1 MHDAITDVPGVR
13 VGHVTD
19 KEGLTGVTVIRVEEG
34 AVGSVAM
41 LGGAVGSASTQALH
55 PLDSCAEVH
64 AVVLTGGSNFGLA
77 TTVGVTQ
84 WLAERGFGLS
94 TLAARIPIVP
104 AAVVYDLRVGD
115 SGAHPAAEDGYRA
128 CESAT
133 AGPVERGSV
142 GAGTGAT
149 AGKWGGGV
157 PVSGGLG
164 TASAALPGGIVVGA
178 IVAVNPVG
186 DVVNPATGLLYAQGG
201 GFTEDTFARAQA
213 LVERQLFPADAQN
226 TTIACVATNA
236 RLDKAQLARV
246 AQMAHGGIARAV
258 RPLHTMRDG
267 DTVFALSVGR
277 EARIDAPGLW
287 AHTITDVV
295 GTAAA
300 DVLTRA
306 IVSAVL
312 HADPLPGF
320 PKYLPPEE

>member
-1 MHDAITDVPGVR
+1 MNDTITDVPGVR

-19 KEGLTGVTVIRVEEG
+19 RQGLTGVTVLRVEEG
-34 AVGSVAM
+34 AVGSVAA

-77 TTVGVTQ
+77 TTVGVTR
-84 WLAERGFGLS
+84 WLAERGFGLP
-94 TLAARIPIVP
+94 TIAARIPIVP

-115 SGAHPAAEDGYRA
+115 SKAHPTVEDGYRA
-128 CESAT
+128 CEVA
-133 AGPVERGSV
+133 ADGPIAQGSV

-164 TASAALPGGIVVGA
+164 TASAALPGGIIVGA
-178 IVAVNPVG
+178 IVVVNPVG
-186 DVVNPATGLLYAQGG
+186 DVVNPATGRLYAQSG
-201 GFTEDTFARAQA
+201 GFTEATYARAA
-213 LVERQLFPADAQN
+213 EAAAGMLFPTDAQN

-236 RLDKAQLARV
+236 RLDKTQLACIAR
-246 AQMAHGGIARAV
+246 MAHDGIARAV

-277 EARIDAPGLW
+277 EARIEAPGQW
-287 AHTITDVV
+287 AHALTDVV
-295 GTAAA
+295 GTTAA

-306 IVSAVL
+306 IVNAVL

-320 PKYLPPEE
+320 PKYANGL